1 MHEHDDSL
9 ILELLD
15 DPSLSEEAVSA
26 RLEGCGRCIAD
37 FESQRSMLRLRASLP
52 APTMTADERRSLR
65 QGVNEELAE
74 PNVVAMPV
82 RARRWEW
89 TRLGTVA
96 AALLGVFVIGGIV
109 TSLGN
114 DAADQADTLAA
125 ATSDGATEESA
136 ELAAADTADA
146 GADDAARDV
155 LPAEGSGDADVAS
168 LAPPAPMV
176 VDLGSVDAASFE
188 AEIRAVS
195 ERISSTDEAFA
206 ADPLELEPAAAACV
220 DALETEVA
228 PSGVVIADVDGA
240 SVVVYFDATGT
251 PSGFTPPGCDSY
263 PLP

>member
-9 ILELLD
+9 ILELLG
-15 DPSLSEEAVSA
+15 DPSLSEAAVSE
-26 RLEGCGRCIAD
+26 RLAGCSRCIAD
-37 FESQRSMLRLRASLP
+37 FESQQSMMRLLASLP
-52 APTMTADERRSLR
+52 TPTMTAEERRSLR
-65 QGVNEELAE
+65 QGVNQELAE
-74 PNVVAMPV
+74 PNVVAMPL
-82 RARRWEW
+82 RAPRWEW

-125 ATSDGATEESA
+125 ATSDGATEEAA
-136 ELAAADTADA
+136 EMAAADTADA

-155 LPAEGSGDADVAS
+155 LPAEGAGDADVTS

-176 VDLGSVDAASFE
+176 VDLGSVDAATFE
-188 AEIRAVS
+188 AEIRAAS

-206 ADPLELEPAAAACV
+206 VDPLELDPGAAACV
-220 DALETEVA
+220 GELETEIA
-228 PSGVVIADVDGA
+228 PSGVVVADVGGT
-240 SVVVYFDATGT
+240 SVVVYFDAAGT
-251 PSGFTPPGCDSY
+251 PSAFTPPACDPY